1 MSSPTSVEASPSG
14 ANVPSGISQPAST
27 ATNRKVSI
35 FSTLFGDCMCDANHA
50 LKSFKSARH
59 STPSDADVTQPHSLY
74 TELDGVECI
83 NLGSVEAEQ
92 TPAQRVRETIN
103 QLSTSDPTRLI
114 SIGHLEEGTYDGHE
128 DDRLHVNHPHTH
140 KIGFAD
146 TNAEEG
152 AAHLSQTAIRV
163 KTKMVPL
170 ELYESSYPG
179 DLDRSLNRR
188 ERAAVR
194 HIRAGEYDKAIGQL
208 EEVVRDQK
216 RHMAKGDNKYL
227 LGITLHNLGVVRLL
241 EGGND
246 QMAIEL
252 FREAADANLIKRL
265 GRSIPSWPNRLMRLA
280 SNTLPKTNRVR
291 PWRYSRKPS
300 ASGCRPLDPIIPR
313 WRWSTTTL
321 DASTFK

>member
-1 MSSPTSVEASPSG
+1 
-14 ANVPSGISQPAST
+14 
-27 ATNRKVSI
+27 
-35 FSTLFGDCMCDANHA
+35 MCDANNA
-50 LKSFKSARH
+50 LKSFKSATSATARRG
-59 STPSDADVTQPHSLY
+59 SPSDADVTQPHSLY

-114 SIGHLEEGTYDGHE
+114 SIGHLEEGTYDGDE
-128 DDRLHVNHPHTH
+128 DDRLHINHPHTQRV
-140 KIGFAD
+140 GFAD
-146 TNAEEG
+146 ASAEEG
-152 AAHLSQTAIRV
+152 AAHLSQAAIRV

-216 RHMAKGDNKYL
+216 RHLNKGDNKYL

-252 FREAADANLIKRL
+252 FREAAEAKKQAFGPEHPIVAESLDEIGIQNFAQNSPADALEIFVEAKR
-265 GRSIPSWPNRLMRLA
+265 I
-280 SNTLPKTNRVR
+280 RVQ
-291 PWRYSRKPS
+291 
-300 ASGCRPLDPIIPR
+300 AL
-313 WRWSTTTL
+313 
-321 DASTFK
+321 